1 MAKKTEY
8 VIHPQTI
15 ILYLVLG
22 GITMLFLGFTIAY
35 VYNRVQFGLQSVA
48 LPQLFYFNSLLLIL
62 CSVLWSKA
70 KKAYL
75 NDDTLLY
82 QKLLW
87 GIFIGTLLFLI
98 LQILAWY
105 QLKAMNTDLIEGNMT
120 TYLYALSGLHFAHV
134 IAGIPFLCHFIYVA
148 HYRMKEPVS
157 VLVYFADPDKKRSLK
172 LLGTYWHYLDLL
184 WIFLV
189 LFFLVNY
196 LIR

>member
-1 MAKKTEY
+1 MANKKEY
-8 VIHPQTI
+8 VLHPQTI

-35 VYNRVQFGLQSVA
+35 LYNRVQFGLQSVA
-48 LPQLFYFNSLLLIL
+48 LPNLFYFNTILLLACSLIL
-62 CSVLWSKA
+62 IKA
-70 KKAYL
+70 KQAYL
-75 NDDTLLY
+75 DDDTSLY

-87 GIFIGTLLFLI
+87 ASLICTLLFLV
-98 LQILAWY
+98 LQILAWW
-105 QLKAMNTDLIEGNMT
+105 QLKTMNTDLIEGNMT

-157 VLVYFADPDKKRSLK
+157 VLIYFTDPDKKRSLN
-172 LLGTYWHYLDLL
+172 LLSTYWHYLDFL

-196 LIR
+196 LI

>member
-1 MAKKTEY
+1 MANEKDF

-22 GITMLFLGFTIAY
+22 GITMLFLGFTAAY
-35 VYNRVQFGLQSVA
+35 MYNRIQFGLQSVA
-48 LPQLFYFNSLLLIL
+48 LPTLFYFNTLLLLI
-62 CSVLWSKA
+62 CSYLFNKC

-75 NDDTLLY
+75 DDNTVLY

-87 GIFIGTLLFLI
+87 ATLACTILFLF
-98 LQILAWY
+98 LQALAWW
-105 QLKAMNTDLIEGNMT
+105 QLKSMNTHLIEGNMT

-172 LLGTYWHYLDLL
+172 LLSTYWHYLDFL

-189 LFFLVNY
+189 LFFLLNY
-196 LIR
+196 LI